1 MSNVLPA
8 GNKQIIICCDGTNNT
23 LTANE
28 HDTNVLKIYAHLAGQ
43 QRPEQLLYYD
53 PGVGAPDALPPMTV
67 GDWLRNKIKRL
78 WSLASGRGIYENMA
92 QAYLFLMKHYQPGD
106 QIYLFGFSRG
116 AFTVRCIS
124 GMIHLFGVLN
134 PQHETLLPTL
144 LRVYFSDVKT
154 ASIFTVF
161 KLCKRMLGIE
171 AAEELRVR
179 QAVADQIRTTFCGGE
194 RQLVGVHFIGVWDT
208 VESVGLPGVGPKISS
223 TSSIEHKR
231 IRHVRHALSLDEHRL
246 TYQPRLY
253 MQNNFGDESTQQ
265 SMLQLWFPGNH
276 CDVGGGYPQMART
289 MASKKYQSET
299 LLSDYAYNW
308 MHAQAQ
314 RCGLSSTAPMLDF
327 NQKVLVH
334 DSTYSIPWWVMLG
347 LCQRKTRNHIIEKKP
362 QDELEMLR
370 PELAPREAIGSFI
383 HDSVWKQSRDGL
395 PLMMAVLGIVFF
407 SIVFSMSLN
416 DGQFAFHRISNAA
429 GTFFSNLCSLQRD
442 QLFAAWYPDILQDYA
457 AKPLRHITLWFAE
470 FGLIISIAFLAARWL
485 GNHFAKRL
493 GFTLP
498 LQNDLPARL
507 FGNTLALW
515 LGLELLENAV
525 VTIAWCWN
533 WYPLTV
539 LVSLVT
545 VIKCASLAWLLLGG
559 LALHFLPKRV
569 DITSAHS

>member
-28 HDTNVLKIYAHLAGQ
+28 HDTNVLKLYTHLASQ

-53 PGVGAPDALPPMTV
+53 PGVGAPDALPPMTL

-134 PQHETLLPTL
+134 PQHETMLPTL

-154 ASIFTVF
+154 AGIFTVF
-161 KLCKRMLGIE
+161 KLCKRMLGVE
-171 AAEELRVR
+171 AAEELRAR
-179 QAVADQIRTTFCGGE
+179 QAVADQIRITFCDSE
-194 RQLVGVHFIGVWDT
+194 RQQAPVHFIGVWDT

-223 TSSIEHKR
+223 TSSIQHKR
-231 IRHVRHALSLDEHRL
+231 IRHVRHALSLDEHRI

-253 MQNNFGDESTQQ
+253 TQNNFGDENTQQ

-276 CDVGGGYPQMART
+276 CDVGGGYPQKART
-289 MASKKYQSET
+289 RASKMYQSET
-299 LLSDYAYNW
+299 LLSDYAYDW

-314 RCGLSSTAPMLDF
+314 RCGLSSAVLMLDF
-327 NQKVLVH
+327 NQKVLAH

-347 LCQRKTRNHIIEKKP
+347 LCQRKTANHEIEKNP
-362 QDELEMLR
+362 QDEFEMLR
-370 PELAPREAIGSFI
+370 PELAPREAIGSFLN
-383 HDSVWKQSRDGL
+383 DSVWKQSRDGL
-395 PLMMAVLGIVFF
+395 PLLMSVVGIVFF
-407 SIVFSMSLN
+407 SIVFSISMN
-416 DGQFAFHRISNAA
+416 DGQFTFQRISNAA
-429 GTFFSNLCSLQRD
+429 STFFTTIWSLQRD
-442 QLFAAWYPDILQDYA
+442 QLLAAWHPDILQDYTA
-457 AKPLRHITLWFAE
+457 RPLRHIALWFAE
-470 FGLIISIAFLAARWL
+470 FGLIISIAFLTARWL
-485 GNHFAKRL
+485 GHHFAKRL

-507 FGNTLALW
+507 FGNALALW
-515 LGLELLENAV
+515 IGLELLENV
-525 VTIAWCWN
+525 LVTMAWCWN
-533 WYPLTV
+533 WYPLAAM
-539 LVSLVT
+539 VSVVT
-545 VIKCASLAWLLLGG
+545 VIKCASLVWLLLGV

-569 DITSAHS
+569 DITTAH